1 MIVYVEY
8 ALAENFVV
16 DLALLTASA
25 KLLQRRIC
33 LWRSVLASLF
43 GAGFAVI
50 YPLLSLPAYASYLL
64 KTAVGA
70 LMCLFADGRVKTKNE
85 GYRYALNTVC
95 FFLLTFAFAGLLS
108 YIPAWLSPPLV
119 ALSLAFIITLANAFC
134 RAVYKKRALSRFL
147 YDCTLYYA
155 DKTVEATGYLDSGNL
170 AKKNG
175 LPVCFLSPDTL
186 YALVGEAVL
195 SGGAVAEELAVSTLN
210 GDKTYALYKGEIRL
224 QTLKKEV
231 YFTASVNMVTREY
244 KILLPVGALDGEEEN
259 GV

>member
-8 ALAENFVV
+8 ALAENFVI

-25 KLLQRRIC
+25 KLLHRRIC
-33 LWRSVLASLF
+33 LWRSVLASLL
-43 GAGFAVI
+43 GAGFALV
-50 YPLLSLPAYASYLL
+50 YPFLSLPTYVSYVL

-70 LMCLFADGRVKTKNE
+70 LMCFIVSERVKTKNE
-85 GYRYALNTVC
+85 GYRYALNAVC

-119 ALSLAFIITLANAFC
+119 ALSLAGVVLLAHAFC
-134 RAVYKKRALSRFL
+134 RSVYKNRVLSRFL

-155 DKTVEATGYLDSGNL
+155 DKRVNATGYLDSGNL
-170 AKKNG
+170 AQKNG

-186 YALVGEAVL
+186 YALIGEAVL
-195 SGGAVAEELAVSTLN
+195 SGNAVTEELAVSTVN
-210 GDKTYALYKGEIRL
+210 GDKTYALYKGEIEL
-224 QTLKKEV
+224 QGIKKEV
-231 YFTASVNMVTREY
+231 YFTASANMVTREY